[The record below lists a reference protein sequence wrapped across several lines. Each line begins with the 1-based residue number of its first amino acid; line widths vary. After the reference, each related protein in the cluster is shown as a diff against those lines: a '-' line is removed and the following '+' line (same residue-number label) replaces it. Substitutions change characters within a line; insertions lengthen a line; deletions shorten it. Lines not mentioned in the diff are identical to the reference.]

1 VKELAPKHDAKDLI
15 DQIKDS
21 IMNPDG
27 DDKSDGVDFEPF

>member
-1 VKELAPKHDAKDLI
+1 MKELAPKLDAKNFI

-27 DDKSDGVDFEPF
+27 DDKSDGVEFEPI